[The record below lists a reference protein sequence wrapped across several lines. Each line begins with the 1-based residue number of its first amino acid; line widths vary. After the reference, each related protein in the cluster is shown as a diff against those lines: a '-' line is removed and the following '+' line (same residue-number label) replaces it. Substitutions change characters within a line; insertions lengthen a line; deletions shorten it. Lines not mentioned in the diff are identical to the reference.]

1 MKTTV
6 IAVDGYAST
15 GKSTLSK
22 RLASEL
28 NFTYIDTG
36 YMYRVVSYFALNNNL
51 ITNDVILEDQL
62 EVALAKTNFTW
73 SENSE
78 SKQMMFNGRIY
89 GDEIRTLEISTWVSR
104 IAQLGFVREHLV
116 NQQRIL
122 SQLGSVV
129 MDGRDIG
136 TVVFANADYKF
147 FLTADPKVRAQRR
160 YDELQG
166 KGEDVRFDEILKNVV
181 DRDHQDSTRAISPLK
196 KAADAIEI
204 DTTLFSVEEVF
215 QKMVSTIKSS

>member
-6 IAVDGYAST
+6 IAVDGFAST

-22 RLASEL
+22 RLAKAL
-28 NFTYIDTG
+28 DFTYMDTG
-36 YMYRVVSYFALNNNL
+36 YMYRAVSYFALTTDL
-51 ITNDVILEDQL
+51 IQGDVIQEQAL
-62 EVALAKTNFTW
+62 EVAL
-73 SENSE
+73 SETSFSWNTAAGP
-78 SKQMMFNGRIY
+78 KQMLFNGKAY
-89 GDEIRTLEISTWVSR
+89 GDELRTLAISSWVSR

-136 TVVFANADYKF
+136 TVVFPNADFKF
-147 FLTADPKVRAQRR
+147 FLIADPKVRAQRR
-160 YDELQG
+160 FDELQA
-166 KGEDVRFDEILKNVV
+166 KGEEVLFEEILKNVV
-181 DRDHQDSTRAISPLK
+181 DRDHQDSTRAISPLR
-196 KAADAIEI
+196 KAEEAVEI

-215 QKMVSTIKSS
+215 EKMMSVVKA